1 MRVMHNK
8 PFPKLIISMNS
19 PWLEF
24 SNGIL
29 FIKFRRRLSSFPFST
44 YFLLKIGSAEKKL
57 QQQEEERDFL
67 SPGTPL
73 SVGEMR
79 GGDSALRVDSAH
91 EFRPHKSWL
100 MRHTYNEPSAYNSFL
115 FKNFSPAPNIQG
127 SCLSSPNCT

>member
-1 MRVMHNK
+1 MD
-8 PFPKLIISMNS
+8 S
-19 PWLEF
+19 PWSDL

-29 FIKFRRRLSSFPFST
+29 FVKFRRRLSSFPFST

-67 SPGTPL
+67 SHGAPL

-79 GGDSALRVDSAH
+79 GGDSTLRVDSAH

-100 MRHTYNEPSAYNSFL
+100 MRHTYNEPSACNNFL
-115 FKNFSPAPNIQG
+115 FKTFSPAPNIQG
-127 SCLSSPNCT
+127 SYLSSPNCT